1 MNFIIINA
9 KTILYSVAGIILG
22 LYVFDSFRSLSYFIL
37 SIVLIIFVCAT
48 AHQICETLTY
58 GERDLIK
65 GFRDVLYVVAI
76 FVLFGV
82 TWLFAG
88 FASAS
93 IEPGDEIGEGRVAT
107 QYVPAKSCEEN
118 RSIHL
123 RLFALL
129 VAPTLIGV
137 RFAVGPRKDGATG
150 SS

>member
-1 MNFIIINA
+1 MNLIILNA
-9 KTILYSVAGIILG
+9 KTILYGVVGVVSG

-37 SIVLIIFVCAT
+37 SLVIIVFFFAVS
-48 AHQICETLTY
+48 HQILAAM
-58 GERDLIK
+58 RDEEPAFFK
-65 GFRDVLYVVAI
+65 SVRYAPYVLVI

-82 TWLFAG
+82 TWLFAAI
-88 FASAS
+88 ASAS

-137 RFAVGPRKDGATG
+137 RFALGPPRDAASE